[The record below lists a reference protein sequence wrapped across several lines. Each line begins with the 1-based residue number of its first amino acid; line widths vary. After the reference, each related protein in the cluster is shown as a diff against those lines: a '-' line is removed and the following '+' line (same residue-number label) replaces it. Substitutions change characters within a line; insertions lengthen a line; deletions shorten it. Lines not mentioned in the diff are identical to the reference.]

1 MTKELLAKDNRNS
14 DFYTEYNTLFP
25 AVGDECRMLIGCR
38 RANYSASEIA
48 RAVEDCDAQL
58 LNLNVT
64 SLAAEE
70 ADLVVALRVNHLNA
84 GSIARSLDRYGY
96 QVLDIASSSTLD
108 DDRLRLRA
116 AELLRYL
123 EM

>member
-1 MTKELLAKDNRNS
+1 MPYAHRLS
-14 DFYTEYNTLFP
+14 
-25 AVGDECRMLIGCR
+25 

>member
-70 ADLVVALRVNHLNA
+70 ADL
-84 GSIARSLDRYGY
+84 
-96 QVLDIASSSTLD
+96 DIAFKTYVIQLVFLKPKVLYRSMYKNILNVCLINGILSGEKRFVAYHNTQ
-108 DDRLRLRA
+108 
-116 AELLRYL
+116 
-123 EM
+123 

>member
-1 MTKELLAKDNRNS
+1 
-14 DFYTEYNTLFP
+14 
-25 AVGDECRMLIGCR
+25 MLIGCR